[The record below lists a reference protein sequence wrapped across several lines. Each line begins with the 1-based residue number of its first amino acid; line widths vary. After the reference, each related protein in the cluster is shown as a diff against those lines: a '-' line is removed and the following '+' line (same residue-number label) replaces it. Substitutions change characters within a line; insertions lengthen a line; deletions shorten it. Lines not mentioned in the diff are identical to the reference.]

1 MSSSSDSERSDG
13 GEGTARGSG
22 PELSFVSGSV
32 DETLAAAEALG
43 RALEAGDVVGLS
55 GDLGAG
61 KTVFVRGL
69 ARGCGVS
76 PEIPVCSPT
85 FTLANV
91 YPGDLPLYHLD
102 LYRLESEEDLES
114 IGFRDYEDGS
124 GALAIEWCDQVP
136 GVLPT
141 DHLRVE
147 LSVVDLDRRAL
158 TATACG
164 PRGRRLLQAL
174 RAATAPGSRAARC
187 SP

>member
-1 MSSSSDSERSDG
+1 
-13 GEGTARGSG
+13 
-22 PELSFVSGSV
+22 
-32 DETLAAAEALG
+32 
-43 RALEAGDVVGLS
+43 VVGLS

-69 ARGCGVS
+69 ARGCGIS

-91 YPGDLPLYHLD
+91 YPGELPLYHLD

-136 GVLPT
+136 GVLPE

-147 LSVVDLDRRAL
+147 LSVVDLERRAL
-158 TATACG
+158 RVTAHG
-164 PRGRRLLQAL
+164 PRSARLLAAL
-174 RAATAPGSRAARC
+174 RAAAAAA
-187 SP
+187 